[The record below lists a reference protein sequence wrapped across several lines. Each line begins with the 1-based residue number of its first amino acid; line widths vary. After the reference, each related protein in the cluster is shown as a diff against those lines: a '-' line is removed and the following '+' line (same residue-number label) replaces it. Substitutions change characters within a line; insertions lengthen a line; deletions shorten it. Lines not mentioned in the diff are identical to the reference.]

1 MSGILKKPPATI
13 KKGSGSAE
21 HADQPQHH
29 ETDILIDRFLEY
41 KSITKGLTAYYED
54 ISKLETHT
62 ATELQRIGGHLPVP
76 LREGNQF
83 LPEGGWQSIL
93 YGTRERTRAIAE
105 HHSTFA
111 HAISSTVVHALL
123 RTKTEIKNFIAE
135 LEAEPSRIA
144 TEVGKHRAE
153 STKLISQ
160 LALGIA
166 NAKSN
171 PHALTSK
178 DDPVLTHR
186 QVETQLKAQL
196 AEENSLTRSVIIY
209 QKKAAELES
218 RINKDIQTATN
229 EFHTAQ
235 VTSQEAIAKEWK
247 LIHSGIT
254 ELDPEIEWNE
264 FAKRSGHLIP
274 EDIAM
279 RDPEKITFPGQ
290 DDETTKPVKSGLL
303 ERKKRYTKNYKE
315 GFYVLTPS
323 GYLHEHKSSDPTKHS
338 EPEMSIFLPN
348 CVLGAT
354 SPEGAKSFKWHVEG
368 KKNSSS
374 GHHTGSLNKV
384 KNTLRIGKKDI
395 AFSFKARTHAEM
407 MDWWNLMQHPAKA
420 SFTAATVKSSLP
432 EGAAVA
438 AVSGVGLVTDKS
450 NAEHEP
456 ATVTH
461 REAEDTADEEV
472 GGSSEEEETPLS
484 PDELS
489 TAPTTPAG
497 VHTVNP
503 HSDHTHGEHET
514 EHSNAEVLPVYKGT
528 GTHEAAL
535 ADLKE
540 KPDLPGANHNVAST
554 SH

>member
-1 MSGILKKPPATI
+1 MSGILHKPTATV
-13 KKGSGSAE
+13 KKGSGSAD
-21 HADQPQHH
+21 HADQPQHK

-41 KSITKGLTAYYED
+41 KSITKGLIAYYED
-54 ISKLETHT
+54 ISKLESHM
-62 ATELQRIGGHLPVP
+62 ATELEQAGGHLPVP

-93 YGTRERTRAIAE
+93 YDTREHTRAIAE
-105 HHSTFA
+105 HHKTFA
-111 HAISSTVVHALL
+111 HTISSTVVHGLL

-135 LEAEPSRIA
+135 LVAEPSRIA

-178 DDPVLTHR
+178 DDPVLLHR

-196 AEENSLTRSVIIY
+196 AEENLLTRTVIIY
-209 QKKAAELES
+209 QKKSAELES
-218 RINKDIQTATN
+218 RINKDIQIAHN
-229 EFHTAQ
+229 EFNTAQ
-235 VTSQEAIAKEWK
+235 LASQDAISQEWK
-247 LIHSGIT
+247 LIHSATTG
-254 ELDPEIEWNE
+254 LDPELEWNE

-274 EDIAM
+274 EDVTM

-290 DDETTKPVKSGLL
+290 DDDTTKPVKMGLL
-303 ERKKRYTKNYKE
+303 ERKKRYTKHYKE

-323 GYLHEHKSSDPTKHS
+323 GYLHEHRSSDPAKHS

-368 KKNSSS
+368 NKKNSS
-374 GHHTGSLNKV
+374 GHHTGSMCKV
-384 KNTLRIGKKDI
+384 RNTLRIGKKDI

-407 MDWWNLMQHPAKA
+407 MDWWKLMQYPAKA

-432 EGAAVA
+432 E
-438 AVSGVGLVTDKS
+438 DH
-450 NAEHEP
+450 HERE
-456 ATVTH
+456 TVTH
-461 REAEDTADEEV
+461 KESTEPAAEEEA
-472 GGSSEEEETPLS
+472 GGSSEEEEGPLS
-484 PDELS
+484 PDEIS

-497 VHTVNP
+497 EHLHHVAGRVVEGE
-503 HSDHTHGEHET
+503 HTH
-514 EHSNAEVLPVYKGT
+514 ADVLPVYKGT
-528 GTHEAAL
+528 GTHENAL

-540 KPDLPGANHNVAST
+540 KPELPGAAHEVAST
-554 SH
+554 SQ